1 MINVMSWFFWLKND
15 YFLYKS
21 DFQIHAAA
29 TIMEI
34 YRIRHIVDG
43 KQLGLDG
50 TSVNPLKWRV
60 VDNPSKWAC

>member
-43 KQLGLDG
+43 KQCRFRWYLCESFKMKGHFKLPRQ
-50 TSVNPLKWRV
+50 SL
-60 VDNPSKWAC
+60 